1 MESSTQNATERDGIL
16 GFSLNRSIYDTL
28 DENALADWQTLLG
41 KRKHGAESQNPITK
55 VLLIIAYSF
64 IIVIS
69 LFGNTLVCHVVMKNK
84 QTRSVTSLFIANLA
98 IADILI
104 TLLNTPF
111 TLVSMK
117 ELTDRWTD
125 RICVTLCFVYLCK
138 LSPASSRFVL
148 SSAPGYLERVC
159 VTSVALCSTAPCT
172 CPLSPSRL

>member
-1 MESSTQNATERDGIL
+1 MRILGVWISLLFFIDRFERMESLTGNTTERDDIL
-16 GFSLNRSIYDTL
+16 DFPLSNRSIYYTL

-41 KRKHGAESQNPITK
+41 KRKYGAESQNPTTK

-64 IIVIS
+64 IIIIS

-117 ELTDRWTD
+117 
-125 RICVTLCFVYLCK
+125 
-138 LSPASSRFVL
+138 
-148 SSAPGYLERVC
+148 
-159 VTSVALCSTAPCT
+159 
-172 CPLSPSRL
+172 